1 MAALVQVLVAIG
13 GMVGAALLIKL
24 GRIVAELAGNVRE
37 SSTATRGLAADVKQI
52 KIDAARDRE
61 RLAAVEA
68 AVWWPHEHHKPRWR
82 EIP

>member
-1 MAALVQVLVAIG
+1 MAAALMQVAVAVG

-37 SSTATRGLAADVKQI
+37 SSTAARELVADVAQI
-52 KIDAARDRE
+52 KRDAALDRE

-68 AVWWPHEHHKPRWR
+68 AVWWPHEYRRSAQRWR
-82 EIP
+82 